1 MELLKLN
8 DKGEEVTCMSNEEA
22 ENISGGLEIV
32 GEPVYKLK
40 DQEIFW
46 LKDYGY
52 TIESIGIGGGRFK
65 IKDQDG
71 KVANP
76 QEIQRICSGREKKL
90 KEEVPPL
97 AIMGHRWWQ

>member
-8 DKGEEVTCMSNEEA
+8 DKGEEITRMNNEEI

-32 GEPVYKLK
+32 GEPVYELK

-46 LKDYGY
+46 LKDFGY

-90 KEEVPPL
+90 KEEVPPP
-97 AIMGHRWWQ
+97 AIMRNKW

>member
-8 DKGEEVTCMSNEEA
+8 DKGEEVTCISNEEA

-32 GEPVYKLK
+32 GEPVYKLNGL
-40 DQEIFW
+40 EMVW

-52 TIESIGIGGGRFK
+52 TIESVGDEKFK

-97 AIMGHRWWQ
+97 AIMRHRWWR